1 MLSDIK
7 GAFDRCWWLRLKKRL
22 KAKGMRKRALRLMR
36 SYLFK
41 RFLRVVASGKSSSIK
56 EIFSSVPQGG
66 KFSPPLWDFDI
77 SEMADLLGDVVQFF
91 GYADDVA
98 LWYEVDTSNR
108 QEMTKIINDDMSALK
123 VWGDDNRTTF
133 ELDKTFCMVFSQ
145 KKKPFDV
152 SGLVFEGFPIKLVKQ
167 TKAVGYQLD
176 SRLRWGPMV
185 DSISKK
191 AKGRLAGL
199 SRVRRFLDSTN
210 MKAIYEMFIRSIME
224 YGSVAWMGAADS
236 HLHKLDRVQ
245 RRAESIGNFT
255 TDTLAARREV
265 AALSFALKLMDG
277 QARGVLKNHIPQLYE
292 PLLLSKKR
300 TRQVIAGKQVKSR
313 INTKSLD
320 VYRRGFHGALPS
332 IWRKLPQEL
341 VTKGYNR
348 GWLKIK
354 TACKNFLLGKVEK
367 PKTSVKKSKPAHQ
380 GVKGID
386 QVACAT
392 FLQELSS
399 DLTFMM

>member
-1 MLSDIK
+1 
-7 GAFDRCWWLRLKKRL
+7 
-22 KAKGMRKRALRLMR
+22 
-36 SYLFK
+36 
-41 RFLRVVASGKSSSIK
+41 VVASGKSSSIK

-98 LWYEVDTSNR
+98 LWYEVDTVTSNR

-123 VWGDDNRTTF
+123 VWGDDNKTTF

-152 SGLVFEGFPIKLVKQ
+152 SGLMFEGFPIKLVKQ

-191 AKGRLAGL
+191 AKGRLAAL
-199 SRVRRFLDSTN
+199 SRIRRFLDGTN
-210 MKAIYEMFIRSIME
+210 MLAIYCMFIRSIME
-224 YGSVAWMGAADS
+224 YRSVAWMGAADS
-236 HLHKLDRVQ
+236 HLYKLDRVQ
-245 RRAESIGNFT
+245 SRAESIGNFIVE
-255 TDTLAARREV
+255 TLGARISLWKV

-277 QARGVLKNHIPQLYE
+277 KARGVLKKHIPQLYE
-292 PLLLSKKR
+292 PILLSRKR
-300 TRQVIAGKQVKSR
+300 TRQVIAGKQIKSK
-313 INTKSLD
+313 INSKSLD

-354 TACKNFLLGKVEK
+354 TACKNFLLGKVMK
-367 PKTSVKKSKPAHQ
+367 PETSANKIRRSVK
-380 GVKGID
+380 
-386 QVACAT
+386 QVQRPHKN
-392 FLQELSS
+392 LVVI
-399 DLTFMM
+399 